1 MTAERSSDLA
11 CACASLRVRS
21 VEVCSKPKKQT
32 CVSALATCVAV
43 GAGRPGRP
51 RVSVSRLL
59 QVVDL
64 DGRAHSRSEDATS
77 RRARYSGQKFRTV
90 RNNNILNN

>member
-1 MTAERSSDLA
+1 M
-11 CACASLRVRS
+11 
-21 VEVCSKPKKQT
+21 CSKPKKQT